1 MYQLGQECPF
11 KASVTRP
18 FRSCISCCYERVGTS
33 IVNQKKTS
41 KHRTE
46 LVGKPKCHFVHFDAQ
61 SRLEER
67 LSSTERLL
75 TSVRETLR
83 TSKAIVQATHDQVD
97 LTADQLERLDS

>member
-1 MYQLGQECPF
+1 MYQLGQGCPF
-11 KASVTRP
+11 KARVTRR
-18 FRSCISCCYERVGTS
+18 FRSCISWCYERVGTS

-46 LVGKPKCHFVHFDAQ
+46 LGKPKCHFVHFDAQ

-83 TSKAIVQATHDQVD
+83 ARKAIVQATHDQVD